1 MNLSVDPLPVRVMAL
16 HALAYCERLFYLEEV
31 EELRVA
37 DAKVYAG
44 RTDHREIEL
53 AQGEERR
60 SFEMESEALGLKG
73 KVDAV
78 QHREG
83 GWTPY
88 EYKRGRPRKP
98 DSGKGWEA
106 WEADRLQVAAYGM
119 LLEEAMGVKVAEG
132 RVRYLAEQ
140 ITVRVPLDAAM
151 RESVAAATARA
162 RELRL
167 TTARPPVTSHEGR
180 CASCSLA
187 PVCLP
192 EEERLAEAPER
203 DTMRLFPEHQEG
215 RILHITRHDLRL
227 GRSGDV
233 LTVTERG
240 GGVVEK
246 VPFQDLGAIVIH
258 GYAQLSTQL
267 LHACAYEDKPVHWL
281 TPGGSYVGGLSA
293 GPGGV
298 QRRLR
303 QYEALRNGDT
313 CLRLARAT
321 ALAKVQGQLRYLLRA
336 SREVEATRGK
346 VQQSLTEIR
355 MALHQMARAGDIAIL
370 RGYEGTAGRAYFS
383 ALPHLLTDAVPD
395 AMRPCGRNRRP
406 PQDCFNAILSFGYS
420 LLQRSVMQA
429 LLAVGLEPAFGFY
442 HTPRSAAHPL
452 VLDVMEIFR
461 VPVWD
466 LSVIGSI
473 NRLQWDPKYDFS
485 TTATKVWLSDLG
497 RRKAIQLFERR
508 LEDTWKH
515 PVTGYSLSWA
525 RTMELEARLLEKEWS
540 GKPGL
545 YGQARLR

>member
-1 MNLSVDPLPVRVMAL
+1 MNLSTDPLPVRVMAL

-44 RTDHREIEL
+44 RTEHREIEL

-88 EYKRGRPRKP
+88 EYKRGRPRKA
-98 DSGKGWEA
+98 DVGKGWEA

-119 LLEEAMGVKVAEG
+119 LLEEALGIVVAEG

-140 ITVRVPLDAAM
+140 VTVRVPLDDAL
-151 RESVAAATARA
+151 REAVVAGVARA
-162 RELRL
+162 RDLRA
-167 TTARPPVTSHEGR
+167 TTARPPVTTHEGR
-180 CASCSLA
+180 CGSCSLA

-203 DTMRLFPEHQEG
+203 DTVRLFPEHPEG

-258 GYAQLSTQL
+258 GYAQISTQL

-336 SREVEATRGK
+336 SREVETTRGK
-346 VQQSLTEIR
+346 VQQALTEIR
-355 MALHQMARAGDIAIL
+355 MALHQMARAEDIAIL
-370 RGYEGTAGRAYFS
+370 RGYEGTAGRSYFS
-383 ALPHLLTDAVPD
+383 ALPHLLADTVPE

-406 PQDCFNAILSFGYS
+406 PQDCFNAVLSFGYS

-429 LLAVGLEPAFGFY
+429 LLSVGLEPAFGFY

-452 VLDVMEIFR
+452 VLDVMELFR

-466 LSVIGSI
+466 LTVIGSI
-473 NRLQWDPKYDFS
+473 NRLQWDPKHDFA

-525 RTMELEARLLEKEWS
+525 RTMELEARLLEKEWT